1 MTHVREREPRPHTF
15 ERVYEGA
22 SVEEL
27 WILWTTKDG
36 LEEWF
41 APEGFRVEMHAL
53 DVRVGGAFVH
63 EMTAVSD
70 AQIAYLAS
78 VGRPR
83 ATRVHGRFVEVV
95 PHERLHIRMTVD
107 FVPGLEPHP
116 IDIVVTFASEGSC
129 VRMVVT
135 AGPHPDL
142 ELTRLAGEGMTSQLR
157 RFDSALASR
166 GKEVHR
172 G

>member
-1 MTHVREREPRPHTF
+1 
-15 ERVYEGA
+15 
-22 SVEEL
+22 VEEL
-27 WILWTTKDG
+27 WALWTTKDG
-36 LEEWF
+36 LEDWF

-53 DVRVGGAFVH
+53 EVRVGGAFVH
-63 EMTAVSD
+63 EMTAVRDD
-70 AQIAYLAS
+70 AIAYLAS

-83 ATRVHGRFVEVV
+83 STRVQGWFVEVI

-116 IDIVVTFASEGSC
+116 IDILVTFASEGAR

-135 AGPHPDL
+135 AGPHPDA

-157 RFDSALASR
+157 RFDAVLASR
-166 GKEVHR
+166 GRQVPR

>member
-1 MTHVREREPRPHTF
+1 MAHAEKREPRPATF
-15 ERVYEGA
+15 ERVYEA

-27 WILWTTKDG
+27 WTLWTTKDG

-41 APEGFRVEMHAL
+41 APEGCRVEMLAL
-53 DVRVGGAFVH
+53 DVRAGGSFTFVH
-63 EMTAVSD
+63 EAVRD
-70 AQIAYLAS
+70 AQIAYQAS

-83 ATRVHGRFVEVV
+83 ATRVEGSFVEVV
-95 PHERLHIRMTVD
+95 PHERLHIRMNVD

-116 IDIVVTFASEGSC
+116 IDIVVTFAAEGARA
-129 VRMVVT
+129 RMVVT

-142 ELTRLAGEGMTSQLR
+142 ELTRLAGEGMASQLR

-166 GKEVHR
+166 GRQVRR

>member
-1 MTHVREREPRPHTF
+1 MAHAGEREPRPATF
-15 ERVYEGA
+15 ERIYEA

-27 WILWTTKDG
+27 WTLWTTKEG

-41 APEGFRVEMHAL
+41 APEGLRVEIHAL
-53 DVRVGGAFVH
+53 DVRVGGSFVH
-63 EMTAVSD
+63 EMTAVRD
-70 AQIAYLAS
+70 DQIAYLAS

-83 ATRVHGRFVEVV
+83 ATRVQGWFVEVV

-116 IDIVVTFASEGSC
+116 IDIVVTFASEGAR

-135 AGPHPDL
+135 VGPHPDV

-157 RFDSALASR
+157 RFDAALASR
-166 GKEVHR
+166 ERPVQR